1 MIQLEGVRMWAFW
14 RRLQYGTA
22 YFLVLTGV
30 CVGAY
35 FYFFYEAPTCFDMK
49 MNGEELAID
58 CGGACTRICSFTVR
72 PPSVEWAKSF
82 PANVGQYNAVAYV
95 ENANKHA
102 GTPELK
108 YTFTLKDKDGVITT
122 RNGKTI
128 LPPDSTYP
136 VFEGRIDTNGR
147 TPTET
152 ILTLEPA
159 DMWLPYAYGRSQ
171 FRTSDLALSGADAR
185 PRLNARIENNELT
198 GAKNI
203 EVVATIFDARG
214 NPLTAS
220 QTFIPELD
228 SRSGKDI
235 VFTWPRPIAKTLR
248 SCEVPTDVVVAI
260 DLSGSMNN
268 DGANPP
274 EPITSV
280 LGAAGAFVG
289 ELRADDRVSLVT
301 FATEGQ
307 VDLPLT
313 LDTTIAKQEIK
324 SLVID
329 PTEERGSTNTG
340 DALRKAQEELN
351 STRHNPDARSVVVLL
366 TDGLATAPEE
376 DPEAVA
382 LEAAE
387 KLRTDDISVFTIGL
401 GAGVNMDFLRRIA
414 TTPEQA
420 YAVPQTST
428 LASIYSSITDAI
440 CEDGAARIDVI
451 PKTSNNF
458 APLE

>member
-14 RRLQYGTA
+14 RRVQYGTGYFFILTSMIVGV
-22 YFLVLTGV
+22 YFL
-30 CVGAY
+30 Y
-35 FYFFYEAPTCFDMK
+35 FYQAPTCFDNK
-49 MNGEELAID
+49 LNGEELAVD
-58 CGGACTRICSFTVR
+58 CGGACTRICAFTVR
-72 PPSVEWAKSF
+72 PPKVVWAQSF

-102 GTPELK
+102 GTPALN
-108 YTFTLKDKDGVITT
+108 YTFTLKDREGVIVTKSGT
-122 RNGKTI
+122 TI

-136 VFEGRIDTNGR
+136 IFEGRIDTQGR

-159 DMWLPYAYGRSQ
+159 DMWLPYAYGRAQ

-198 GAKNI
+198 SAKNV

-220 QTFIPELD
+220 QTFIPELVG
-228 SRSGKDI
+228 RSGRDI

-268 DGANPP
+268 DGTNPP
-274 EPITSV
+274 EPISSV
-280 LGAAGAFVG
+280 LTAAETFVG
-289 ELRADDRVSLVT
+289 QLRRDDQVSLVT
-301 FATEGQ
+301 FATEGRI
-307 VDLPLT
+307 DLPLT
-313 LDTTIAKQEIK
+313 TDTAAARSEIK

-329 PTEERGSTNTG
+329 PKEERGSTNTG
-340 DALRKAQEELN
+340 DALIKAQAELN
-351 STRHNPDARSVVVLL
+351 STRHNTDARNVVVLL
-366 TDGLATAPEE
+366 TDGLATAPGE
-376 DPEAVA
+376 DPETFA
-382 LEAAE
+382 LEAAA
-387 KLRTDDISVFTIGL
+387 KLRTDDITVFTIGL
-401 GAGVNMDFLRRIA
+401 GTAVNMDFLRGVA
-414 TTPEQA
+414 TTPDQA
-420 YAVPQTST
+420 YAAPETST
-428 LASIYSSITDAI
+428 LSSIYSAITAAI

-451 PKTSNNF
+451 PKTGDNF